1 MQYKDSTCL
10 NSRICPNKVDIM
22 VRNFSQRDESL
33 EIYRS
38 RVVENLDLEVSGE
51 WAFVGPLVPK
61 NIEDFLD
68 WTINVK

>member
-1 MQYKDSTCL
+1 
-10 NSRICPNKVDIM
+10 
-22 VRNFSQRDESL
+22 VRNFSYRDESL

-68 WTINVK
+68 WTINVR